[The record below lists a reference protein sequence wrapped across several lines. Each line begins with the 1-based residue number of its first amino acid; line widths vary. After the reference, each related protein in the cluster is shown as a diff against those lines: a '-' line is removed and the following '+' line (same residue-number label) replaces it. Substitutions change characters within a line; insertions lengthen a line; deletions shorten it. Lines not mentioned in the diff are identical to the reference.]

1 RIDPERGGLLGVEG
15 AIGLVL
21 PAGALQRHA
30 RADEFDQVGAGDQ
43 VVDEGSGNAAGHGP
57 SLPWRWRCGRR
68 YLRLRM
74 RWMSHSTTPKMMM
87 NSSRRFISSSGGKL
101 GPDPCADRRHVGT
114 AGGRGLH
121 LCHHLA
127 HVLDGSGAGG

>member
-1 RIDPERGGLLGVEG
+1 RFHEREAVVVHQEVQRRAVCSTSETIVELFGRIDPERGGLLGVEG

-74 RWMSHSTTPKMMM
+74 RWMSHSTTP
-87 NSSRRFISSSGGKL
+87 
-101 GPDPCADRRHVGT
+101 
-114 AGGRGLH
+114 
-121 LCHHLA
+121 
-127 HVLDGSGAGG
+127 